1 MRRVHDTQRRP
12 GAPDIRR
19 IRLNVKSRDDIPAIL
34 IGLQDLYSDEGTRKR
49 LFRLPGRMVLPGRSR
64 RVGRPG
70 MEPWTI
76 PVLGVVKQGPGCDF
90 DRLQELANQH
100 IPIRRRPE
108 AGPRI
113 MGRGRIRIRIPAS
126 G

>member
-1 MRRVHDTQRRP
+1 MRKVHDPRRRP

-19 IRLNVKSRDDIPAIL
+19 IRPAVKSRDDIPAIL

-49 LFRLPGRMVLPGRSR
+49 LSGLPGRMVLPGKGR
-64 RVGRPG
+64 RAGGPG
-70 MEPWTI
+70 MEPLTV
-76 PVLGVVKQGPGCDF
+76 PVPGVVRQGPGCGF
-90 DRLQELANQH
+90 DRLREPANQH
-100 IPIRRRPE
+100 ILIRRRPE

>member
-19 IRLNVKSRDDIPAIL
+19 IRPTVKSRDDIPAIL
-34 IGLQDLYSDEGTRKR
+34 IGLQDPCGDEGTRKR

-70 MEPWTI
+70 MELWTI
-76 PVLGVVKQGPGCDF
+76 LVLGVVKQGPGCGF
-90 DRLQELANQH
+90 DRLQDLANGH
-100 IPIRRRPE
+100 RTIRRRPK

-113 MGRGRIRIRIPAS
+113 MGRGRIRIPAS